1 MSVAGYISNTLFILI
16 NNAMLKDLVLKNRSY
31 RRFNQSKP
39 IEKVTLLEFVD
50 LARNTPS
57 GRNLQTLKYFISA
70 DPSTNGKIFPTLS
83 WAGYLKDWDGP
94 VEGERPTGYIV
105 IMEDS
110 LIGKNLVHDQGIVA
124 QTILLAAVE
133 KGLGGCMIYS
143 VKRKELSETLN
154 LPDHLEIVL
163 VLALG
168 VPVEK
173 VVIDPITAEGDIKY
187 WRDEA
192 KIHHVPKRSLKDIV
206 INY

>member
-1 MSVAGYISNTLFILI
+1 MLLAIPATLFFITKQKT
-16 NNAMLKDLVLKNRSY
+16 MLKELVLKNRSY

-39 IEKVTLLEFVD
+39 IDKGTLLEFVD

-70 DPSTNGKIFPTLS
+70 DPTTNAKIFPTLS

-94 VEGERPTGYIV
+94 IEGERPTGYIV
-105 IMEDS
+105 ILEDA
-110 LIGKNLVHDQGIVA
+110 LIGKNLVHDQGIAA

-143 VKRKELSETLN
+143 VKRKDLSEILN
-154 LPDHLEIVL
+154 IPAHLEVVL

-173 VVIDPITAEGDIKY
+173 VVIDPITADGDIKY

-192 KIHHVPKRSLKDIV
+192 KIHHVPKRNLKDIV
-206 INY
+206 INF